1 MHWIWNDFLL
11 PALLLVLLDSVYLG
25 LSSAYFKRQ
34 IMDVQRHPLNLKMSG
49 AVMCYALLVFALY
62 FFVLKPH
69 KNIYHAMILGLV
81 IYGVYETTNYAIFKN
96 WTLSTVL
103 LDTAWG
109 AILFGLTT
117 FLTYQFSLKE

>member
-1 MHWIWNDFLL
+1 M
-11 PALLLVLLDSVYLG
+11 V
-25 LSSAYFKRQ
+25 
-34 IMDVQRHPLNLKMSG
+34 
-49 AVMCYALLVFALY
+49 
-62 FFVLKPH
+62 
-69 KNIYHAMILGLV
+69 LGLV

-109 AILFGLTT
+109 AILLGLTT